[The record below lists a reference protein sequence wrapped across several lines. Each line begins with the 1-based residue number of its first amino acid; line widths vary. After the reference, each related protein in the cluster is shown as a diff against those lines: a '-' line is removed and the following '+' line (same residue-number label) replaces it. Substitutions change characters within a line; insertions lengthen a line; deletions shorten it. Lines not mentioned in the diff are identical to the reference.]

1 MRNVI
6 LMAVASGNL
15 ELSFMKDV
23 QEIRMC
29 IKSKMMNAGM
39 LQKQRYWHSWLTQWK
54 KNYQDQEKFSISQT
68 FLQHQNS
75 YEIV

>member
-6 LMAVASGNL
+6 LMAVAIGNL

-23 QEIRMC
+23 QEIRMR
-29 IKSKMMNAGM
+29 IKSKMMNDGM
-39 LQKQRYWHSWLTQWK
+39 LQKQRYWHPWLTQWK